1 MYLASIRHGEST
13 FYQIRRSCLHPH
25 SNCFYPELVFDLG
38 QHPEKYFELFN
49 QEIPL
54 FDTTLQEAI
63 ETHCSDSSEVI
74 LEELLWDFLPRQTRD
89 CLSRFSRKQYSRP
102 RPLSETERRDIA
114 RTVHIFD
121 RRRLYY
127 LYYGAIDQT
136 RLYRMHEKL
145 CRPLLQKS
153 RDEREF
159 YFRKLE
165 RQIPPGEYHNYL
177 YAAFNLQRYFD
188 VSYAAFLPEALSFDE
203 ISELMTEA
211 ICQLNEDEGFWFGEE
226 MHDVLHQH
234 LQRYLFM
241 FFDFSPQKRQIEN
254 EFVRNFIN
262 SHRQFRWPERKP
274 DVSDEQ
280 VLFLF
285 SEPYAHLKEMGKQEL
300 TRLYRQKAMQL
311 HPDQGGDQELF
322 VQLTEIYKM
331 LMTGK
336 KQQ

>member
-13 FYQIRRSCLHPH
+13 FYQIRRSCRHPH
-25 SNCFYPELVFDLG
+25 SDSYYPQLVFDLG
-38 QHPEKYFELFN
+38 PHPKKYFELFN

-54 FDTTLQEAI
+54 FDTTLLEAI
-63 ETHCSDSSEVI
+63 EEHCPDSSEII
-74 LEELLWDFLPRQTRD
+74 LEKLLWDFLPGQTRD
-89 CLSRFSRKQYSRP
+89 ILSRFSRKTYNRP
-102 RPLSETERRDIA
+102 RPLNESEREEIA

-145 CRPLLQKS
+145 CRPLLHKS

-159 YFRKLE
+159 YFRNLE
-165 RQIPPGEYHNYL
+165 RQISPGEYHNYL

-203 ISELMTEA
+203 ISELMAEA
-211 ICQLNEDEGFWFGEE
+211 ICQLNEDTAFWLGEE
-226 MHDVLHQH
+226 LHDLLHQH

-241 FFDFSPQKRQIEN
+241 FFDFSPQQRLIEN

-262 SHRQFRWPERKP
+262 SHRKFRWPERQP
-274 DVSDEQ
+274 DVTDEK
-280 VLFLF
+280 VISLF
-285 SEPYAHLKEMGKQEL
+285 SLPYAQLKKMEKQEL

-322 VQLTEIYKM
+322 VQLTEIYRL
-331 LMTGK
+331 LMAGK

>member
-13 FYQIRRSCLHPH
+13 FYQIRRSCLQPD
-25 SNCFYPELVFDLG
+25 SNSFYSELVFDLG
-38 QHPEKYFELFN
+38 QHPEKYIELFN
-49 QEIPL
+49 NEIPL
-54 FDTTLQEAI
+54 FDTHLQETI
-63 ETHCSDSSEVI
+63 GKYSSDNSEII

-89 CLSRFSRKQYSRP
+89 SLSRFARKQYNRP
-102 RPLSETERRDIA
+102 RPLSEAEREQITQ
-114 RTVHIFD
+114 TVHTFD

-145 CRPLLQKS
+145 CRPLLYKS

-165 RQIPPGEYHNYL
+165 RQISPGEYHNYL
-177 YAAFNLQRYFD
+177 YAAFNLQRHFD

-203 ISELMTEA
+203 VSELMAEA
-211 ICQLNEDEGFWFGEE
+211 ICQLNEDTSFWHGEE
-226 MHDVLHQH
+226 LHELLPQH

-262 SHRQFRWPERKP
+262 SHRKFRWPERKP
-274 DVSDEQ
+274 NVSDEK
-280 VLFLF
+280 VISLF
-285 SEPYAHLKEMGKQEL
+285 SEPYAQLQKMERQEL
-300 TRLYRQKAMQL
+300 TRLYRQRAMQL
-311 HPDQGGDQELF
+311 HPDQGGNPELF

-331 LMTGK
+331 LIAGK
-336 KQQ
+336 AQS